1 MNSIELEALKKR
13 YLFALEL
20 KRENQQRLQNLDEL
34 IKQYEEKLKEYGIDI
49 EEMKKKW
56 INVKVVN
63 GITNYIGAL

>member
-49 EEMKKKW
+49 EEMKKK
-56 INVKVVN
+56 
-63 GITNYIGAL
+63 